1 MSEIANQSE
10 EVQPQETFDAET
22 EAVYAA
28 FDLPAPKEQKEI
40 DVQFPDVNSDPATT
54 EEPPTTEEQPPADG
68 EAKRTLRLKYNGEEK
83 EVDEEEARTLAQ
95 KGMNY
100 DKVQQ
105 KLQEQ
110 QQALDEVAQLQGFKD
125 HAELLAQLPRLR
137 EQQQKQKES
146 EFQNLRSQLVE
157 EYESYGYDP
166 SKLEAYL
173 DNHPILQ
180 EANRILESQQ
190 QLTIKSQQDQ
200 TLSRWNEL
208 YSMLPEGAEKP
219 DLYFSPE
226 GTLMFNSPTV
236 PTWYNSDIQSKIE
249 RGYDPVDAF
258 QIANMGNMTAQ
269 AKKQAEQRTIKEQQL
284 GVRAQVEKSG
294 AADADPNDL
303 LPAQVQLAELFGV
316 PIEEVKRQQKLISR
330 R

>member
-10 EVQPQETFDAET
+10 EVQPQENFDAET
-22 EAVYAA
+22 EALYAA
-28 FDLPAPKEQKEI
+28 YDLSAPKEQKEV
-40 DVQFPDVNSDPATT
+40 DVQFPDVDAEPET
-54 EEPPTTEEQPPADG
+54 EEPPTTEEQTPTETA
-68 EAKRTLRLKYNGEEK
+68 EKRTLRLKYNGEEK

-137 EQQQKQKES
+137 EKQQKQREN
-146 EFQNLRSQLVE
+146 EHDELRQALRNE
-157 EYESYGYDP
+157 ALDAGLDP
-166 SKLEAYL
+166 DKLEQYI
-173 DNHPILQ
+173 DNHPIMQ
-180 EANRILESQQ
+180 ESKRILESQQ

-294 AADADPNDL
+294 AVDADPNDL

-316 PIEEVKRQQKLISR
+316 SPDGVRKQQKLISR